1 MIGIKFSKLPRH
13 RKFNYTPVYYDEAEE
28 DLKSRVDDIK
38 REMGELAHDSDSIK
52 NAIRKAY
59 KEKQVSNRYG
69 TSPGAKLYNLRV
81 AIIAIILGV
90 IFYYL
95 WDSNLLEII
104 FGHLKK

>member
-1 MIGIKFSKLPRH
+1 MIGLKFSKLPRH
-13 RKFNYTPVYYDEAEE
+13 RKFNYSPVYYNEAEE
-28 DLKSRVDDIK
+28 DLKSRVGDIK
-38 REMGELAHDSDSIK
+38 REMGELAHDSDSAK
-52 NAIRKAY
+52 NSIRKAY

-69 TSPGAKLYNLRV
+69 TAPGAKLYNLRV
-81 AIIAIILGV
+81 VIIAAILGV